1 MGVRFSAATTRAQEK
16 SADMSLGMAERQ
28 ARARRRVIW
37 ALVKGTVALAIITLA
52 GLFVYKTGVSVATID
67 VRKKNDQI
75 AELTTRLQALQ
86 TENGALR
93 AKAAQV
99 QQQAQEAEQRYKA
112 QIPTGDSK
120 TLLDLANRK
129 LADGVDVQRLTFLI
143 NAASNQ
149 RVCDDK
155 PETKRVQVKTPA
167 GKPGKD
173 ASAAFAD
180 RKITITADGQAALD
194 KKGQKQSWFD
204 PAQPITVHFAP
215 LGGQIVDASGV
226 APLQQQMV
234 LGNSEFRFSVA
245 VDEQKGFATI
255 TGERCNFP

>member
-1 MGVRFSAATTRAQEK
+1 M
-16 SADMSLGMAERQ
+16 
-28 ARARRRVIW
+28 IW
-37 ALVKGTVALAIITLA
+37 ALVKGAAAVAVLILA
-52 GLFVYKTGVSVATID
+52 GLFVYQTGISVANID
-67 VRKKNDQI
+67 IRKKNDEI
-75 AELTTRLQALQ
+75 AQLTTRLQAVQ
-86 TENGALR
+86 AENAALR

-129 LADGVDVQRLTFLI
+129 LADGVDVARLTLLI

-155 PETKRVQVKTPA
+155 PEIKRVQVKTPV
-167 GKPGKD
+167 GKPGKE
-173 ASAAFAD
+173 ASASFAD

-194 KKGQKQSWFD
+194 NKGQKQSWFD

-215 LGGQIVDASGV
+215 LGGEVVNANGV

-234 LGNSEFRFSVA
+234 LGSSEFRFSIA
-245 VDEQKGFATI
+245 IDEQKGFATV
-255 TGERCNFP
+255 TGQRCNFP